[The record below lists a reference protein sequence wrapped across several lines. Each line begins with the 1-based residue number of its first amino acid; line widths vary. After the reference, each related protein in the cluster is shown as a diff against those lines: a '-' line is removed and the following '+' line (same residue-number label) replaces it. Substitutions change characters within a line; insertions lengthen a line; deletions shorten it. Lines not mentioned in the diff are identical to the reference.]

1 MSGDAKSGSQRR
13 FRRLERFC
21 LRVRDLDRSQR
32 FYTELFGFQKV
43 GPAHPNGCAVFHL
56 TDPEDCELVV
66 LELSEGLPPGTYLT
80 GLDHVSFEVTSADM
94 VQQVYEA
101 ALGRSVQATQPRL
114 DCNRWRTFIFDPD
127 GYKIEVFAPAST
139 IPPSV

>member
-1 MSGDAKSGSQRR
+1 MRR

-43 GPAHPNGCAVFHL
+43 GQANQNGCAVFHL
-56 TDPEDCELVV
+56 TGPEDSELVM

-80 GLDHVSFEVTSADM
+80 GLDHVSFEVTSADV

-101 ALGRSVQATQPRL
+101 ALGRSVQATRPRL
-114 DCNRWRTFIFDPD
+114 DHNRWRTFVFDPD
-127 GYKIEVFAPAST
+127 GYKIEVFAPAAV
-139 IPPSV
+139 PPAPRAS